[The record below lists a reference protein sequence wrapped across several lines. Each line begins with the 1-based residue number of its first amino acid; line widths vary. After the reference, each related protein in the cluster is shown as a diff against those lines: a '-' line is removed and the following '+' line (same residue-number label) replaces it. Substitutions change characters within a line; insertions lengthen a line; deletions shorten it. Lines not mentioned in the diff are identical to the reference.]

1 MKYINKYA
9 DTAAYTADAARAA
22 LNRSNVSL
30 IEDGTGIKVDGFN
43 VLVSKETAEIGDI
56 VVYDKA
62 TATKRILKAGTYRA
76 ASIPANLI
84 VVGVVY
90 GRTGNLIQVVA
101 KANAGTARYAAGYQ
115 QKISGF
121 VVAGGAFTVTVGV
134 VTTAAI
140 AYTYTDSSSLA
151 AIAAAITAAFTAA
164 GIANWTVTADV
175 ANNCI
180 IVEYN
185 FYVAISA
192 FQVTDADSHVV
203 TTALNSQYQTK
214 LVGGSIIPYGGIFRN
229 GGANTSYAG
238 ANFNRFKAYYSVS
251 GDDTTNK
258 DATYTGVLRE
268 SRFNNTY
275 NPILYALYAGNYD
288 SYLLAQCV
296 KFPAFKGA
304 AIDKNGK
311 ANAAALAAIT
321 WNNAS
326 GVAQP
331 AYPAASMAKAY
342 AIADAVGFGAGD
354 WWLPACQELFLLMR
368 DVTAVNTSLSA
379 IGGTPLVVAS
389 TFWSSSEHSAAGAWY
404 YGSGGTMNGYD
415 KIGSLN
421 VRAVTAF

>member
-1 MKYINKYA
+1 MKYLNKYA
-9 DTAAYTADAARAA
+9 NTAAYTADAARAA

-101 KANAGTARYAAGYQ
+101 KANAGTTKYAAGYQ
-115 QKISGF
+115 IKISGF
-121 VVAGGAFTVTVGV
+121 VGAGGSFTITVNA

-140 AYTYTDSSSLA
+140 NYVYADTSCLA
-151 AIAAAITAAFTAA
+151 QIAANITAAFTAA
-164 GIANWTVTADV
+164 GIANWTVTAEV

-185 FYVAISA
+185 YYTTIST
-192 FQVTDADSHVV
+192 FQITDNDSHVI
-203 TTALNSQYQTK
+203 TAALNSQYQTT
-214 LVGGSIIPYGGIFRN
+214 LSGVVTPYGSIGRQGGVF
-229 GGANTSYAG
+229 TSYAG

-251 GDDTTNK
+251 GADETGK
-258 DATYTGVLRE
+258 DATYTGVLKE
-268 SRFNNTY
+268 SRFNETD
-275 NPILYALYAGNYD
+275 NPTLYALYDGSYD
-288 SYLLAQCV
+288 AYLLGQCV

-304 AIDKNGK
+304 IIDKDGK
-311 ANAAALAAIT
+311 TNTAALAAIT

-326 GVAQP
+326 GVAQT
-331 AYPAASMAKAY
+331 AYPAANNAKIY
-342 AIADAVGFGAGD
+342 AVAEAVGFGVGD

-379 IGGTPLVVAS
+379 IGGTPLVVES
-389 TFWSSSEHSAAGAWY
+389 TFWSSSEYSDLHAWY
-404 YGSGGTMNGYD
+404 YNSNGYMIFYT
-415 KIGSLN
+415 KYISHT

>member
-84 VVGVVY
+84 VAGVVY

-101 KANAGTARYAAGYQ
+101 KENAGTAKYAAGYQ

-121 VVAGGAFTVTVGV
+121 VVAGGSFTITVNA

-140 AYTYTDSSSLA
+140 NYVYTDASSLA
-151 AIAAAITAAFTAA
+151 QIAANITAAFTAA
-164 GIANWTVTADV
+164 GIANWTVTADTV
-175 ANNCI
+175 NNCI
-180 IVEYN
+180 IAEYN
-185 FYVAISA
+185 FYTAISA
-192 FQVTDADSHVV
+192 FQVTDTDSHVI
-203 TTALNSQYQTK
+203 TIALNSQYQTT
-214 LVGGSIIPYGGIFRN
+214 LSGVVTAYGSIGRQGGVF
-229 GGANTSYAG
+229 TSYAG

-268 SRFNNTY
+268 SRFNNTD
-275 NPILYALYAGNYD
+275 NPILYALYDGSYD
-288 SYLLAQCV
+288 AYLLGQCV

-304 AIDKNGK
+304 IIDKDGK
-311 ANAAALAAIT
+311 ANTTALAAIT

-342 AIADAVGFGAGD
+342 SIADAVGFGAGN
-354 WWLPACQELFLLMR
+354 WWLPACQENFISMR
-368 DVTAVNTSLSA
+368 DCDLYNPSISA
-379 IGGTPLVVAS
+379 IGGTPVSVTS
-389 TFWSSSEHSAAGAWY
+389 SYWTSSEYSATIAWY
-404 YGSGGTMNGYD
+404 DSSNGGMFNRCKYY
-415 KIGSLN
+415 SHN